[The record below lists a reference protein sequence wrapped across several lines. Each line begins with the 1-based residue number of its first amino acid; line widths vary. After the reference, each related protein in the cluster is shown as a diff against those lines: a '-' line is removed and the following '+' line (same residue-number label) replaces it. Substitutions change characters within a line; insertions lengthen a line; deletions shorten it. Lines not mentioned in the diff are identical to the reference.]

1 MMWNNFFL
9 QEEERR
15 RGAAS
20 RRRARGPR
28 SGLSPER
35 ERKARW
41 TLLGTAV
48 GVALAVLA
56 VGTDYWVELNPAGD
70 AACATAHLGLW
81 KACTRRP
88 RPAHGPPCGPA
99 RLHPDA
105 NCTYFKFF
113 TTGENAHIFQRTT
126 KREVNLAAGVL
137 AVLGLVIMALGSL
150 CIIMMLTQGAEF
162 LLRVGAICFGIAG
175 LLLLVALETFRQS
188 VIALLSQAEPE
199 APELVAEYS
208 WSLGCAAAGALVLLL
223 GGCSFLLL
231 SLPRPWSSPCLGRG
245 RDHGA
250 T

>member
-81 KACTRRP
+81 KACTRHP

-99 RLHPDA
+99 RLHP
-105 NCTYFKFF
+105 
-113 TTGENAHIFQRTT
+113 GEIGGKGFGGHG
-126 KREVNLAAGVL
+126 EGVR
-137 AVLGLVIMALGSL
+137 G
-150 CIIMMLTQGAEF
+150 
-162 LLRVGAICFGIAG
+162 
-175 LLLLVALETFRQS
+175 
-188 VIALLSQAEPE
+188 
-199 APELVAEYS
+199 
-208 WSLGCAAAGALVLLL
+208 
-223 GGCSFLLL
+223 
-231 SLPRPWSSPCLGRG
+231 SLPRSQGEAPGCQGSPTSVLRPRRTPDLCISPSLPANQPVPQTPPKEL
-245 RDHGA
+245 HP
-250 T
+250 